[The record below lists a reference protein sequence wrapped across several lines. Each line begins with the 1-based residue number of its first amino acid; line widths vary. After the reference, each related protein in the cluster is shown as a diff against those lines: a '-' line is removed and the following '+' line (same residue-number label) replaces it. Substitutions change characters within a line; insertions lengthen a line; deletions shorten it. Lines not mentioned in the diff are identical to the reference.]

1 MGKKVNPKG
10 YRLSSIF
17 TWDSKWFAR
26 KNDYKRALS
35 LDIKI
40 KDFLRKELKNFSIS
54 KIGMEK
60 TANSMVVNI
69 YTAKPGVLIGKGGA
83 GIEDLKKKIK
93 HNFFASEKVNLEVNI
108 LEVSKPALN
117 AELVLQGIAIDI
129 EKRVP
134 FRKAMKQAIGKVE
147 RAGGKGV
154 KISVS
159 GRLNGAEI
167 ARREVLSTGKIP
179 LQTLRANIDY
189 AQGVANTIYGAIGI
203 KVWIYKGD
211 IFSGD
216 ANSQPEPRDTRDN
229 RGERGEGRGKR
240 NFNARPRRNA
250 KSE

>member
-26 KNDYKRALS
+26 KSDYKKALS

-40 KDFLRKELKNFSIS
+40 KDYLRKELKNFSIS

-60 TANSMVVNI
+60 TANSLVVNI

-93 HNFFASEKVNLEVNI
+93 YNFFASEKVNLEVNI

-117 AELVLQGIAIDI
+117 AELVLQNMAMEI

-134 FRKAMKQAIGKVE
+134 FRKVMKQAIGKVE

-154 KISVS
+154 KVSVS

-211 IFSGD
+211 IFSGVVH
-216 ANSQPEPRDTRDN
+216 NVSEK
-229 RGERGEGRGKR
+229 EGRGDTRKR
-240 NFNARPRRNA
+240 AFRPRRNVKA
-250 KSE
+250 E

>member
-10 YRLSSIF
+10 YRLGTIF

-26 KNDYKRALS
+26 KNDYKRVLS

-40 KDFLRKELKNFSIS
+40 KDFLRKELKNSSIS
-54 KIGMEK
+54 KIGIEK
-60 TANSMVVNI
+60 TANSLVVNI

-83 GIEDLKKKIK
+83 GIEELKKKIK

-117 AELVLQGIAIDI
+117 SELVLQSIAAEI

-134 FRKAMKQAIGKVE
+134 FRKVMKQAIGKVE
-147 RAGGKGV
+147 RAGGRGV
-154 KISVS
+154 KVAVS

-167 ARREVLSTGKIP
+167 ARREVLSSGKIP

-189 AQGVANTIYGAIGI
+189 SQGVASTIYGVIGI

-211 IFSGD
+211 VFAGD
-216 ANSQPEPRDTRDN
+216 ISHQQEHTDN
-229 RGERGEGRGKR
+229 NNRGEGRKNER
-240 NFNARPRRNA
+240 ERVVRPRRNA

>member
-40 KDFLRKELKNFSIS
+40 KDFLRKELKNFSLS
-54 KIGMEK
+54 KIGIEK

-83 GIEDLKKKIK
+83 GIEELKKKIK

-117 AELVLQGIAIDI
+117 SELVLQSVAAEI

-134 FRKAMKQAIGKVE
+134 FRKVMKQAIGKVE

-154 KISVS
+154 KVAVS

-167 ARREVLSTGKIP
+167 ARREVLSSGKIP

-189 AQGVANTIYGAIGI
+189 AQGVANTIYGVIGI

-211 IFSGD
+211 VFAGEIVSQQERED
-216 ANSQPEPRDTRDN
+216 NS
-229 RGERGEGRGKR
+229 EGRNKR
-240 NFNARPRRNA
+240 TARPHRNA

>member
-26 KNDYKRALS
+26 KNDYKRALF

-60 TANSMVVNI
+60 TANSMVINI

-83 GIEDLKKKIK
+83 GIDELKAKIK
-93 HNFFASEKVNLEVNI
+93 KNFFASEKVNLEVNI
-108 LEVSKPALN
+108 LEVPKPALN
-117 AELVLQGIAIDI
+117 AELVLQGIAAEL

-134 FRKAMKQAIGKVE
+134 FRKSMKQAIGKVE

-154 KISVS
+154 KIAVS

-167 ARREVLSTGKIP
+167 ARREVLSSGKIP

-189 AQGVANTIYGAIGI
+189 AQGVAHTIYGVIGI

-216 ANSQPEPRDTRDN
+216 ANSQPES
-229 RGERGEGRGKR
+229 RGESRSEGRKR
-240 NFNARPRRNA
+240 NLNNARPRRNE